1 MSDWFVG
8 WSEGWGG
15 IQCMVSS
22 GDQEVATIGCLT
34 IVFVNMVRALVV
46 FVGLTAL
53 VIFIFGAWKFMNSG
67 GDPKKLESAKHSFT
81 YGLLG
86 LSIVLL
92 SYFII
97 TIIAEVT
104 GVPCITMFTLLCF

>member
-1 MSDWFVG
+1 MSNWFLEWKDHCGADLTGAVP
-8 WSEGWGG
+8 
-15 IQCMVSS
+15 VTL
-22 GDQEVATIGCLT
+22 DCLT
-34 IVFVNMVRALVV
+34 VVFVNLVRALVV

-53 VIFIFGAWKFMNSG
+53 IIFIFGAWKFMNSG

-86 LSIVLL
+86 LTIVLL

-97 TIIAEVT
+97 SIIAKVT
-104 GVPCITMFTLLCF
+104 GVPCITMFSLVCL

>member
-1 MSDWFVG
+1 MSSWFLQWKDYCGADLTGAVP
-8 WSEGWGG
+8 
-15 IQCMVSS
+15 V
-22 GDQEVATIGCLT
+22 TLGCLSV
-34 IVFVNMVRALVV
+34 IFVNLVRALVV

-92 SYFII
+92 AFFII
-97 TIIAEVT
+97 SIIAKVT
-104 GVPCITMFTLLCF
+104 GVQCITKFGLGNCM